1 MQRTAKF
8 AVLLSFALLPLGFV
22 YATQKTYEAG
32 RLVSVQSPEVS
43 IPIPLPSGQTL
54 DWPMHFSYEFE
65 IQQGDVVYI
74 GYCQKSEYKAEWH
87 VGDKTQ
93 FRLKKDKMYLKRPN
107 GKELRL
113 VFLLQAKLGA
123 DGKPITILKYKK
135 R

>member
-1 MQRTAKF
+1 MRKPAAIAVF
-8 AVLLSFALLPLGFV
+8 FSLVLLPSSWVHAS
-22 YATQKTYEAG
+22 QKTYEAG
-32 RLVSVQSPEVS
+32 KLLSIKSPEVLL
-43 IPIPLPSGQTL
+43 PIPVSPGQTFN
-54 DWPMHFSYEFE
+54 WPMHFSYEFE

-87 VGDKTQ
+87 VGDETQ
-93 FRLKKDKMYLKRPN
+93 FRLVKDKIYLRRPN

-123 DGKPITILKYKK
+123 DGKPVTILKQK